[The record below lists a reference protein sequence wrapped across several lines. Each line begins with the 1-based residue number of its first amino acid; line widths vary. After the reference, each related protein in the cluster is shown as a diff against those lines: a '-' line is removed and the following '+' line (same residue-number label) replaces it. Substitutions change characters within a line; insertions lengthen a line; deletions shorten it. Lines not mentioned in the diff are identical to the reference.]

1 MRSDD
6 KGNRIVNARELTVT
20 GLSRGTDLLSHKNS
34 DDTVSITTEDIKPL
48 QNHDNVRLED
58 GTIVESA
65 DILATRIIT
74 WGLPGIGPVGSET
87 GNMPSELNGNLVGI
101 DAMLRNGIIY
111 RITCDITSQ
120 MHEKPTGGIITVY
133 FDANDIP
140 ESLLNNTSVSYHNG
154 HELIDLGLS
163 VK

>member
-6 KGNRIVNARELTVT
+6 NGNRIVNARELTVT

-34 DDTVSITTEDIKPL
+34 DDTVSITTGDIKPL

-101 DAMLRNGIIY
+101 DAMLRNGIY
-111 RITCDITSQ
+111 YAWGETETKLLPS
-120 MHEKPTGGIITVY
+120 TGSNG
-133 FDANDIP
+133 
-140 ESLLNNTSVSYHNG
+140 LLNMQSFSRRAA
-154 HELIDLGLS
+154 
-163 VK
+163 